1 MFIAP
6 TRVRRLAVALG
17 ASLAVAALFALPA
30 FSSTG
35 LNWKETA
42 KSGKTPVLSF
52 AVTSLTIGKGGWS
65 AHVSF
70 GNLSKQTVKV
80 GNQFGVAFFAD
91 ATTTNPADAAALA
104 PATSFSPARPLALK
118 PGVTWTGVISG
129 TGELSGS
136 RPSLHARIL
145 FGPLSNVTGHTS
157 AIYWI
162 TDHSTTIAPSGT
174 GTLSPTG
181 PETIA

>member
-1 MFIAP
+1 MSSTQ
-6 TRVRRLAVALG
+6 TRVRRLAIALG
-17 ASLAVAALFALPA
+17 ASLAVAALFSLPA

-35 LNWKETA
+35 LNWNETA
-42 KSGKTPVLSF
+42 KNGKTPVLSF
-52 AVTSLTIGKGGWS
+52 AVTSLTIGNAGWS

-104 PATSFSPARPLALK
+104 PATSFSPSRPLTLK
-118 PGVTWTGVISG
+118 PGATWAGVISG
-129 TGELSGS
+129 TGQLSGS
-136 RPSLHARIL
+136 RPSLYARVI
-145 FGPLSNVTGHTS
+145 FGPLSGVVGHKT

-162 TDHSTTIAPSGT
+162 TDHAKTLAPSGT
-174 GTLSPTG
+174 GAVTPTG
-181 PETIA
+181 PEVIA